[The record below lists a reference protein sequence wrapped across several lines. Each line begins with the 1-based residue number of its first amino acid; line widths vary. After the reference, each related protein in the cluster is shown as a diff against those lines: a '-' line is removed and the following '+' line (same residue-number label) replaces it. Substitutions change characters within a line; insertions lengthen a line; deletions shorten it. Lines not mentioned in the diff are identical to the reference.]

1 MIVFKFCGMNIELKR
16 LMEKR
21 ISYILMNFLAIGF
34 IAFVISFPIMNINSS
49 ENKST
54 EIVNN
59 THKVSKNEK
68 VIKMPKQRNYNFTKK
83 MGKQPNFNM
92 PNLGKGKIRKFK

>member
-1 MIVFKFCGMNIELKR
+1 
-16 LMEKR
+16 
-21 ISYILMNFLAIGF
+21 MNFLAIRF
-34 IAFVISFPIMNINSS
+34 IAFLISFPIININSNK
-49 ENKST
+49 NKST

-83 MGKQPNFNM
+83 MGRQSNLNMQNF
-92 PNLGKGKIRKFK
+92 GKGKIRKFK

>member
-34 IAFVISFPIMNINSS
+34 IAFVIAFPIMNINSNQ
-49 ENKST
+49 NKATKLQHNIS
-54 EIVNN
+54 
-59 THKVSKNEK
+59 KGSKNEK
-68 VIKMPKQRNYNFTKK
+68 FIKMPKQRNNNFD
-83 MGKQPNFNM
+83 
-92 PNLGKGKIRKFK
+92 L